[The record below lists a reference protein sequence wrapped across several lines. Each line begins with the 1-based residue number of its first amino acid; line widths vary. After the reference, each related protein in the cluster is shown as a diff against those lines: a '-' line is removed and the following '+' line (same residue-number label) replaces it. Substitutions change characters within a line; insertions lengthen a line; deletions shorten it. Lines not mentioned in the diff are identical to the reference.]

1 MAFVYNPDSVKNW
14 SNSLIKIISGEEDS
28 VSSCARKFNELV
40 SELVKPQ
47 VWTGAAAYQNYQNF
61 METHNALVAFSNEFG
76 DAFAQTMNEVARSV
90 AGLEVSNLGFDTN
103 VSQSF
108 GELSFNQLSQMAAE
122 NINKEIVTYDYEV
135 ISNIGASLK
144 QIKEKLDGVK
154 VNLLTTINRLNSG
167 EGIWDGDAAEA
178 AKNTLTNTA
187 DTNMTKIYSNLD
199 ICISN
204 INAAAMAAQSADRGA

>member
-28 VSSCARKFNELV
+28 VASCVRKFNELV

-76 DAFAQTMNEVARSV
+76 DAFAQTMNEVAKSV

-135 ISNIGASLK
+135 ISNIGTSLK

-167 EGIWDGDAAEA
+167 EGIWDGDAAES

>member
-90 AGLEVSNLGFDTN
+90 GTR
-103 VSQSF
+103 SF
-108 GELSFNQLSQMAAE
+108 
-122 NINKEIVTYDYEV
+122 
-135 ISNIGASLK
+135 
-144 QIKEKLDGVK
+144 
-154 VNLLTTINRLNSG
+154 
-167 EGIWDGDAAEA
+167 
-178 AKNTLTNTA
+178 
-187 DTNMTKIYSNLD
+187 
-199 ICISN
+199 
-204 INAAAMAAQSADRGA
+204 